1 MARIWLPSGVQSFEF
16 PFQHGIAFGR
26 SRHGSLASGRILL
39 SLTIE
44 EAYEQVRN
52 LIAMGRERGYSLSDE
67 INDVIADALSSED
80 TETLILT
87 IERSGIDVYEDVSA
101 ADAARAALEVTEPI
115 EAETKEEVRAG
126 AEDVELDLTPGPLDK
141 IGDPVRMYLREMGTV
156 PLLKRHEEVA
166 IAKRIE
172 RGRLLV
178 LKTITRSPIIV
189 KELMVIADDLRTR
202 TRSIKEVVQFDEEEL
217 TDEIIEDKTQ
227 ETLKVIGKIGGLY
240 AAALKQ
246 AGKLANTPQS
256 KKCLHRYARYAVS
269 RTRIKMSQ
277 LARSLELNLPER
289 NRLIEKMRS
298 TVERLQSL
306 EREAVRLERRA
317 SVTKGDNAAQA
328 RKSLRLARSE
338 LKGIEESSEIGLG
351 NLKRTLTLIL
361 RGEGEAQ
368 QAKKEMTEANLRLV
382 VSIAKKYTNRGMQF
396 LDLIQEGNMG
406 LMKGADK
413 FDWRRGYKFSTYA
426 TWWIRQGITRA
437 IADQARTIRVPVHM
451 IETINK
457 QLRTSRQLVQEL
469 GREPTSEEV
478 AKRMDVPVD
487 KIRKA
492 KQIAQQ
498 PVSLEAP
505 IGEEED
511 SHLGDFIE
519 DKTAV
524 SPSDAAIS
532 VDLKEQTALLLKTLT
547 PREEIIIKM
556 RFGIDDGS
564 AHTLGEVGHSFA
576 LTRERIRQIEA
587 KALSKLRHP
596 SRSSKLRTFLEGS
609 S

>member
-1 MARIWLPSGVQSFEF
+1 MARIWLPSGVQSFDF

-52 LIAMGRERGYSLSDE
+52 LIAMGRERGYLLSDE

-101 ADAARAALEVTEPI
+101 ADAARAAFEVTEPI

-126 AEDVELDLTPGPLDK
+126 ADDVELALTPGPLDK
-141 IGDPVRMYLREMGTV
+141 ISDPVRMYLREMGTV

-189 KELMVIADDLRTR
+189 KELMVIADDLRTG

-227 ETLKVIGKIGGLY
+227 ETLKVIGKIGALY

-246 AGKLANTPQS
+246 AGKLASTPQS
-256 KKCLHRYARYAVS
+256 KKRLHRYARYAVS
-269 RTRIKMSQ
+269 RTRIKMSH

-306 EREAVRLERRA
+306 EREAGRLERRA

-361 RGEGEAQ
+361 RGESG
-368 QAKKEMTEANLRLV
+368 
-382 VSIAKKYTNRGMQF
+382 
-396 LDLIQEGNMG
+396 
-406 LMKGADK
+406 
-413 FDWRRGYKFSTYA
+413 
-426 TWWIRQGITRA
+426 
-437 IADQARTIRVPVHM
+437 
-451 IETINK
+451 
-457 QLRTSRQLVQEL
+457 
-469 GREPTSEEV
+469 
-478 AKRMDVPVD
+478 
-487 KIRKA
+487 
-492 KQIAQQ
+492 
-498 PVSLEAP
+498 
-505 IGEEED
+505 
-511 SHLGDFIE
+511 
-519 DKTAV
+519 
-524 SPSDAAIS
+524 
-532 VDLKEQTALLLKTLT
+532 
-547 PREEIIIKM
+547 
-556 RFGIDDGS
+556 
-564 AHTLGEVGHSFA
+564 
-576 LTRERIRQIEA
+576 
-587 KALSKLRHP
+587 
-596 SRSSKLRTFLEGS
+596 
-609 S
+609 